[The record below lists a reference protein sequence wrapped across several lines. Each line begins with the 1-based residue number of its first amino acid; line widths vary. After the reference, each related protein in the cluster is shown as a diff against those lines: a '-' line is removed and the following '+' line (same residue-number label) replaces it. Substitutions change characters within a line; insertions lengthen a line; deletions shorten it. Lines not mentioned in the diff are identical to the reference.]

1 MILFVGDD
9 IVDLYPSAQLFYTVQ
24 RADIGSLSN
33 RSVSFTTAFKAPWTE
48 NNERIFG
55 FAKHEGSASTQIY
68 TLRNCRIENNGSAIT
83 KDSVLYI
90 TKTEDREFSL
100 QLYETIFDFFL
111 SVTDKNIDDINPIAP
126 SGWRAA
132 DIDAARL
139 NTDGIFTALIYWG
152 ITLYTEDYFLPS
164 FYYKTLINSILEFT
178 GLTPE
183 GSILTDARY
192 TDLVVSFS
200 SNFEYP
206 ETYYKQFDY
215 TTALSSAY
223 PVVGSINAE
232 TSFIAWHPTHYGHGT
247 LFVRV
252 SLGGISFGSGTSLI
266 MYLRKNGVLVAT
278 KHMASSPAPGVSR
291 ELEYTDFFVP
301 GDDYE
306 ISVYSNALV
315 GPGISYTIA
324 ATAGATYLKFTADG
338 IVHRDLV
345 NWNALWPEISCANLL
360 KDFVN
365 RFGIIPNQV
374 DNRLI
379 LKTLEEIVADVPGA
393 VNWSDKLVNLKEK
406 QISFKTEYAQENVFK
421 YVDKVKDPALG
432 TGSMDIDSNI
442 LPLKKTLFESIFGN
456 SNMAQVASWYL
467 ASIPAFDPTITLDEG
482 DFSSGRSITGADDL
496 DQSDAGTIV
505 LLEGSSPF
513 NLTVEL
519 LTSDSIILIRNQG
532 TDTVT
537 LVEGVGVELPNSSFA
552 ILVGEE
558 VILDCRVPAVPDLD
572 LNETQ
577 NGQIVI
583 NEDPG
588 LRLLTL
594 KDRTI
599 ETEITFDTVA
609 RTDYKI
615 GYFVDPLLTKDTGFQ
630 YFLDQFYPSLESALQ
645 RNKIVTKEYL
655 LTENDIFSYDPHK
668 MVYDGEGY
676 YLINKIVNFYPGRV
690 TKVELFK
697 VM

>member
-55 FAKHEGSASTQIY
+55 FAKQESSGSTTIY
-68 TLRNCRIENNGSAIT
+68 TLRGCRIENNGSAIT

-90 TKTEDREFSL
+90 TKSEDKEFSL
-100 QLYETIFDFFL
+100 QLYETIFDYFL
-111 SVTDKNIDDINPIAP
+111 SVNDKNLDDINPIAP
-126 SGWRAA
+126 SGWRAT

-152 ITLYTEDYFLPS
+152 ISLYSVDYFLPS
-164 FYYKTLINSILEFT
+164 FYYHTLITAILEFT
-178 GLTPE
+178 GLEIE
-183 GSILTDARY
+183 GDILTDARF
-192 TDLVVSFS
+192 TDLVVPFS
-200 SNFEYP
+200 SEFEYP

-215 TTALSSAY
+215 SIAMSSAY

-232 TSFIAWHPTHYGHGT
+232 TSFMSWTPAHYGHGT

-252 SLGGISFGSGTSLI
+252 SLGGISFGSGTALVL
-266 MYLRKNGVLVAT
+266 YLRKNGVLVAT
-278 KHMASSPAPGVSR
+278 KHMAAPPAPGVSR
-291 ELEYTDFFVP
+291 ELEYTDFFEP
-301 GDDYE
+301 GDYYE

-338 IVHRDLV
+338 VVNRDLV
-345 NWNALWPEISCANLL
+345 NWNALWPEISCTNLL
-360 KDFVN
+360 KEFFN

-393 VNWSDKLVNLKEK
+393 VDWSSKLVNVKEK
-406 QISFKTEYAQENVFK
+406 EISFKTEYAQSNLFR
-421 YVDKVKDPALG
+421 YVNKTKDPNLG
-432 TGSMDIDSNI
+432 AGSIDIANNT
-442 LPLKKTLFESIFGN
+442 LPLKKNLFDSIFGN
-456 SNMAQVASWYL
+456 SNMLQTLSWYL
-467 ASIPAFDPTITLDEG
+467 ATIPAFDPTVTLEDDE
-482 DFSSGRSITGADDL
+482 FTAGRQIVGADDL
-496 DQSDAGTIV
+496 DQTDEGHIVTLIGGPYNLTADLLTANTRILLRNTGAGTVTIV
-505 LLEGSSPF
+505 A
-513 NLTVEL
+513 
-519 LTSDSIILIRNQG
+519 
-532 TDTVT
+532 
-537 LVEGVGVELPNSSFA
+537 GVGVEVPGGAFTIPSGS
-552 ILVGEE
+552 E
-558 VILDCRVPAVPDLD
+558 VIIDYRVPAVPDLD
-572 LNETQ
+572 KNETYS
-577 NGQIVI
+577 GRIVI

-588 LRLLTL
+588 LRILTL
-594 KDRTI
+594 KERTI
-599 ETEITFDTVA
+599 EGDGITFDSVS
-609 RTDYKI
+609 RNDYKI
-615 GYFVDPLLTKDTGFQ
+615 GYFVDPDLPKDTGFE
-630 YFLDQFYPSLESALQ
+630 YFLGQFYPSLTSALQ
-645 RNKIVTKEYL
+645 RNKIVTKQYN

-668 MVYDGEGY
+668 MVYDGDGY
-676 YLINKIVNFYPGRV
+676 YLINKIVNFYPGKV